1 MALPRPDHSSTAYPP
16 PVREADDAAIRRR
29 RAAAGVPEDAPRV
42 GVALSG
48 GGIRSATFCLGLFQS
63 LARLGL
69 IRRMDYLST
78 VSGGGY
84 FGSFLGAMFNRTGAD
99 VDRVE
104 VELGN
109 NHSWP
114 VGWLRDNGR
123 YLAPNGSGDAWMAAA
138 VALRN
143 WVAVHVVIL
152 SGIFLLLCLGA
163 LARAA
168 LVTSSATSVHWMKV
182 EEALWNYEIFG
193 LWLSPWF
200 VLPVLVLAV
209 VMIPLG
215 SVYWMTQFTALM
227 GVFRVVGGSVVRPLR
242 KMTNLEFAARA
253 QAALSRGFMIGLLA
267 AVMLAVYALVD
278 TLGQSIYYDWS
289 MTGFAFPSLWA
300 SASAGGAALFGFASR
315 IFLLLQRMLGDR
327 RSLLPI
333 GTVAL
338 IVAVAWLLLIVVA
351 LAVAVCGV
359 GWSWDL
365 TWDGMNFRPIDQVGA
380 LAIAALG
387 ATLAS
392 WFFSQTLGFVNL
404 SSLQQVYADRL
415 RRAYIGASNQTR
427 RASASHN
434 ATDLVS
440 GDDIGLAGYQPHA
453 NGGPVHF
460 VNVTINETI
469 SAKTGVERFDRMG
482 VAMAVG
488 PCGISVGT
496 NAHALWADRSCA
508 GIDADAAQAL
518 TERPMRDLVPVVHGT
533 APRFHALVGRVVDPV
548 RELQPGASCL
558 TTKVEALSIGR
569 WVAIS
574 GAAFTTGIGAGTT
587 LGLSLLLGLAN
598 VRLGYW
604 WNSGIEHGWR
614 PPGRRPGLRDS
625 LDRVLTRCL
634 PVQALLSN
642 ELLARFHGPAR
653 RYWYLSDGGHFEN
666 TGCYELIRRR
676 VPFIICSD
684 AGQDPTYQ
692 LGDFATLV
700 RMVRSDFGAE
710 IEIVRRRANSAK
722 DDPGSEFP
730 MPRLEEV
737 VHPELLDVIGGP
749 EEFSALVE
757 KPLDGASPPHARCH
771 ALLARVHYLDNNQ
784 FSWLLLIKPGLMGDE
799 SADVVQYQATHPL
812 FPQEPTTDQFFDE
825 AQWESYR
832 KLGEHIGVELFTPP
846 VAEGPGWSP
855 SLFTAPHVAQP
866 LKADSGSE
874 AI

>member
-1 MALPRPDHSSTAYPP
+1 MAPPRPDQSFTAYPP
-16 PVREADDAAIRRR
+16 PVREADDTAVRRR

-69 IRRMDYLST
+69 IRRIDYLST

-84 FGSFLGAMFNRTGAD
+84 FGSFLGAMFNRAGAD
-99 VDRVE
+99 VKRVE
-104 VELGN
+104 AELGD

-152 SGIFLLLCLGA
+152 SGIFLVLCVGA

-168 LVTSSATSVHWMKV
+168 LVTSAATSVHWMKV

-193 LWLSPWF
+193 LWPSPWF
-200 VLPVLVLAV
+200 VLPALALVL
-209 VMIPLG
+209 VMIPFG

-227 GVFRVVGGSVVRPLR
+227 GVLRIFGGVVFRPLR
-242 KMTNLEFAARA
+242 TMTNLEFAALA
-253 QAALSRGFMIGLLA
+253 QTALSRGFMIGLLA
-267 AVMLAVYALVD
+267 AVILAIYALVD
-278 TLGQSIYYDWS
+278 TLGQSLYYDWS

-300 SASAGGAALFGFASR
+300 SASAGGAALFGFSSR
-315 IFLLLQRMLGDR
+315 IFLVLQRLLGDR
-327 RSLLPI
+327 RSRLPF
-333 GTVAL
+333 GTLALVA
-338 IVAVAWLLLIVVA
+338 AVGWLLLIVVA
-351 LAVAVCGV
+351 LAVVVCGV

-365 TWDGMNFRPIDQVGA
+365 TWDGMAFRPIDQVGS

-387 ATLAS
+387 ATVAS
-392 WFFSQTLGFVNL
+392 WFFSRTLGFVNL

-427 RASASHN
+427 RASDSHN

-440 GDDIGLAGYQPHA
+440 GDDIGLAEYQPHA

-469 SAKTGVERFDRMG
+469 SAKTGVERFDRKG

-496 NAHALWADRSCA
+496 SAHALWADRSCA
-508 GIDADAAQAL
+508 GIDADAARAL
-518 TERPMRDLVPVVHGT
+518 TDRPVRELVPVVHGT

-548 RELQPGASCL
+548 RELPPGGTGLS
-558 TTKVEALSIGR
+558 TYVEALSIGR

-604 WNSGIEHGWR
+604 WNSGITHGWR
-614 PPGRRPGLRDS
+614 PAGRRPGLRDS
-625 LDRVLTRCL
+625 IDRVLTRCL

-666 TGCYELIRRR
+666 TACYELIRRR

-692 LGDFATLV
+692 FGDLATLV

-710 IEIVRRRANSAK
+710 IEIVRRRVNTPK
-722 DDPGSEFP
+722 DDPGTAFP
-730 MPRLEEV
+730 MPRLEDI
-737 VHPELLDVIGGP
+737 VHPDLLDVIGGP
-749 EEFSALVE
+749 EEFA
-757 KPLDGASPPHARCH
+757 PLSEPPADAAAPSRSRCH
-771 ALLARVHYLDNNQ
+771 ALLARVHYLDNDQ

-799 SADVVQYQATHPL
+799 SADVIQYQATHPL

-832 KLGEHIGVELFTPP
+832 KLGEHLGIELFTTPS
-846 VAEGPGWSP
+846 AKGPGWSP
-855 SLFTAPHVAQP
+855 SLFAAPQVFAAGHATDGRGV
-866 LKADSGSE
+866 S
-874 AI
+874 

>member
-1 MALPRPDHSSTAYPP
+1 MPPPRPEHLSTAYPL

-29 RAAAGVPEDAPRV
+29 REAAGVAPDAPRV

-69 IRRMDYLST
+69 VRRIDYLST

-84 FGSFLGAMFNRTGAD
+84 FGGFLGAMFNRAGAD
-99 VDRVE
+99 AQGVE
-104 VELGN
+104 RDLGD

-114 VGWLRDNGR
+114 VSWLRDNGR

-143 WVAVHVVIL
+143 WVAVHAVIL
-152 SGIFLLLCLGA
+152 TGIFLVLCFGA
-163 LARAA
+163 FVRAE
-168 LVTSSATSVHWMKV
+168 LVTWAVTAPYWMKV
-182 EEALWNYEIFG
+182 ENALWNYEIFG

-200 VLPVLVLAV
+200 VLPALVLVL

-215 SVYWMTQFTALM
+215 STYWLTQFTALM
-227 GVFRVVGGSVVRPLR
+227 GLLRLAGGVVARPLR
-242 KMTNLEFAARA
+242 AMTNLEFAARL

-267 AVMLAVYALVD
+267 AVVLSVYAIVD
-278 TLGQSIYYDWS
+278 TLGQSLYYDWS

-315 IFLLLQRMLGDR
+315 IFLLLERMLGDR
-327 RSLLPI
+327 RSKVPLATLAL
-333 GTVAL
+333 VA
-338 IVAVAWLLLIVVA
+338 AVVWLLLLVVA
-351 LAVAVCGV
+351 MAVAVCGV
-359 GWSWDL
+359 GWGWDL
-365 TWDGMNFRPIDQVGA
+365 AWDGMTFRPIDQVGA
-380 LAIAALG
+380 LAIA
-387 ATLAS
+387 TLVAAAAS

-415 RRAYIGASNQTR
+415 RRAYIGASNLRR
-427 RASASHN
+427 RASDNHN

-440 GDDIGLAGYQPHA
+440 GDDIGLAAYQPHA

-460 VNVTINETI
+460 INVTLNETI
-469 SAKTGVERFDRMG
+469 SAKTGVERYDRKG

-488 PCGISVGT
+488 PCGVSVGT
-496 NAHALWADRSCA
+496 GSHALWADRSCA
-508 GIDADAAQAL
+508 GVDADAAKAL
-518 TERPMRDLVPVVHGT
+518 TERPTRELVPVVHGT
-533 APRFHALVGRVVDPV
+533 APRYHALVGRVVDPA
-548 RELQPGASCL
+548 REVAPGGRS
-558 TTKVEALSIGR
+558 TTTVEALSIGR

-574 GAAFTTGIGAGTT
+574 GAAFTTGIGAGTK

-598 VRLGYW
+598 IRLGYW
-604 WNSGIEHGWR
+604 WSSGTDHGWR
-614 PPGRRPGLRDS
+614 PIGRRPGLRDS
-625 LDRVLTRCL
+625 VDRVLTRLL

-666 TGCYELIRRR
+666 TACYELIRRR

-692 LGDFATLV
+692 FGDFATLV
-700 RMVRSDFGAE
+700 RMVRTDFGAE
-710 IEIVRRRANSAK
+710 IEIVRRRAHALT
-722 DDPGSEFP
+722 DDPGTKYP
-730 MPRLEEV
+730 MPRLEDI
-737 VHPELLDVIGGP
+737 VHPGLLDVIGSP
-749 EEFSALVE
+749 EDFPALDEKGGGGSA
-757 KPLDGASPPHARCH
+757 PSRASCH
-771 ALLARVHYLDNNQ
+771 ALLARVHYLDNDQ
-784 FSWLLLIKPGLMGDE
+784 FSWLLLIKPSLMGDE
-799 SADVVQYQATHPL
+799 SADVAQYRATHPL

-846 VAEGPGWSP
+846 DAARPGWSP
-855 SLFTAPHVAQP
+855 SLFAGPGGPDGTAWR
-866 LKADSGSE
+866 G
-874 AI
+874 